1 MSTRVLQGRP
11 TSNKGFEK
19 LDASAPGVY
28 QRWMHQQ
35 LGFFKVDALADG
47 MVAPS
52 LPLSYSHEEDGHPL
66 SSDKPIL
73 ASPSSL
79 KAGNAHYNPDA
90 TYIIA
95 SATIDINAEGGRHG
109 NKHPEEGITGFIKGE
124 HDINMVEE
132 SKTEMEGFIMGDHDI
147 GTIQDPI
154 SEIDGVVKG
163 VHDNGKVQQPPISR
177 DRVANVNTNVGCT
190 PRKRRVQWNDS
201 YGKELVHVLE
211 FEQSDTGESEDD
223 DDDDADSHACTCTIQ

>member
-1 MSTRVLQGRP
+1 M
-11 TSNKGFEK
+11 
-19 LDASAPGVY
+19 
-28 QRWMHQQ
+28 
-35 LGFFKVDALADG
+35 DALADG

-52 LPLSYSHEEDGHPL
+52 LPLSYSHQEDGHSL

-79 KAGNAHYNPDA
+79 KAGNAHYIPDA

-95 SATIDINAEGGRHG
+95 PATIDINAEEGGHG
-109 NKHPEEGITGFIKGE
+109 NKHPEEGITGFITGE

-147 GTIQDPI
+147 GMIQEPI
-154 SEIDGVVKG
+154 SEIDVVKG
-163 VHDNGKVQQPPISR
+163 VHDNGKVQQPPMSR
-177 DRVANVNTNVGCT
+177 DQVANVNTSVGCT

-211 FEQSDTGESEDD
+211 FEQSDTGESEE